1 MSDARGPGGDP
12 FLSRGAGAT
21 GRSLSCAAPRI
32 DHRGS
37 NRWPEH
43 HRRRAIERSG
53 YRAVRFRA
61 GARRRRRAGRR
72 ARTEDGARVARCP
85 WRDGAPRRR
94 RRAPARPRA
103 GPRRVRLDERRHDP
117 KAAAP
122 TVFKHVVGD
131 AGWQESWVE
140 GLEVY
145 LNPNALIPFDETL
158 IPRGATPAATRREL
172 DRARCFAPSPPDQVE
187 NLP

>member
-1 MSDARGPGGDP
+1 M
-12 FLSRGAGAT
+12 
-21 GRSLSCAAPRI
+21 I
-32 DHRGS
+32 RGS
-37 NRWPEH
+37 
-43 HRRRAIERSG
+43 RSSLDPK
-53 YRAVRFRA
+53 
-61 GARRRRRAGRR
+61 GAEA
-72 ARTEDGARVARCP
+72 T
-85 WRDGAPRRR
+85 
-94 RRAPARPRA
+94 
-103 GPRRVRLDERRHDP
+103 LTP